1 VIVAHLDL
9 DAFYA
14 AVEELENPELR
25 TQPLVVGGDPRGRG
39 VVATANYVA
48 RRFGIHSAM
57 SCAEALRRCPQ
68 AVFVRPR
75 HSLYREYSRSVWDT
89 VRGVVPTVEQTG
101 LDEGYLDVGEV
112 ADDFLAARVVA
123 EAVRTAVRAGTSL
136 TCSLGVA
143 PCKVVAKVASD
154 ARKPGGLV
162 VVPSG
167 REAAFLAPLAV
178 RRLPGVG
185 PKAEERLRSAEIET
199 IGDLAALTDDDLRRL
214 LPGSVGTMLRDRA
227 RGIDPRELELDT
239 ERISI
244 SVENTFERDI
254 SDRERLH
261 DELRGMAAEV
271 AGALQRSGQ
280 VARTVTTKLR
290 YADFSIRSRSTSL
303 ASGIDE
309 PHTIADL
316 ACRLL
321 DRGLRDRPGALT
333 RRRRR
338 LRPRRLPPAL
348 ARSGLRSSYLTTTA
362 RARARATRSG
372 GSCRSESSAGRRRTR
387 SGADTRTGTG
397 GCGRSRRSRGR
408 ARRSARDRR
417 RGR

>member
-1 VIVAHLDL
+1 MIVAHLDL
-9 DAFYA
+9 DAFFA

-57 SCAEALRRCPQ
+57 SCTEALRRCPQ
-68 AVFVRPR
+68 AVFIRPR
-75 HSLYREYSRSVWDT
+75 HSLYREYSRDVWET

-101 LDEGYLDVGEV
+101 IDEGYLDIGAAIAGGKAAGERPEDRPAFGRSRGEV
-112 ADDFLAARVVA
+112 AEDFLAARVVA
-123 EAVRTAVRAGTSL
+123 EAVQTAVRAATSL

-162 VVPSG
+162 VVPLG

-185 PKAEERLRSAEIET
+185 PKAEERLRGGGIGT
-199 IGDLAALTDDDLRRL
+199 IGELAGLTDEALRRL

-227 RGIDPRELELDT
+227 RGIDPRGLELGT

-254 SDRERLH
+254 ADRERLH
-261 DELRGMAAEV
+261 DELRGMAGEV
-271 AGALQRSGQ
+271 AAALQRRGQ

-303 ASGIDE
+303 DAGIDAAE
-309 PHTIADL
+309 TIGEL
-316 ACRLL
+316 ACRQL
-321 DRGLRDRPGALT
+321 DRGLRDRPGAL
-333 RRRRR
+333 R
-338 LRPRRLPPAL
+338 LVGVGV
-348 ARSGLRSSYLTTTA
+348 SGL
-362 RARARATRSG
+362 
-372 GSCRSESSAGRRRTR
+372 
-387 SGADTRTGTG
+387 ADFRQL
-397 GCGRSRRSRGR
+397 
-408 ARRSARDRR
+408 ALEAV
-417 RGR
+417 

>member
-1 VIVAHLDL
+1 
-9 DAFYA
+9 
-14 AVEELENPELR
+14 
-25 TQPLVVGGDPRGRG
+25 
-39 VVATANYVA
+39 
-48 RRFGIHSAM
+48 
-57 SCAEALRRCPQ
+57 
-68 AVFVRPR
+68 
-75 HSLYREYSRSVWDT
+75 

-101 LDEGYLDVGEV
+101 MDEGYLDVGEV
-112 ADDFLAARVVA
+112 AADFLAARAVA

-185 PKAEERLRSAEIET
+185 PKAEERLRAAEIET

-290 YADFSIRSRSTSL
+290 YQDFSIRSRSVSL
-303 ASGIDE
+303 SSGVDTAE
-309 PHTIADL
+309 TIADL

-321 DRGLRDRPGALT
+321 DRGLRDRPGAL
-333 RRRRR
+333 R
-338 LRPRRLPPAL
+338 LVGVGV
-348 ARSGLRSSYLTTTA
+348 SGL
-362 RARARATRSG
+362 
-372 GSCRSESSAGRRRTR
+372 
-387 SGADTRTGTG
+387 ADFRQL
-397 GCGRSRRSRGR
+397 SLE
-408 ARRSARDRR
+408 AV
-417 RGR
+417 